1 MFDLGQLLTSI
12 CRTPFVGVW
21 GGRNS
26 SPSGWN
32 NKLCKLSKKIL
43 FYKFERLQVYKY
55 FVESESKLTKLLF
68 RKICLFERVVFIESS
83 AYLSMLGTCFKPM
96 ILKMASVAETAE
108 KHFLLLLSQS
118 FKTETGACYEIFVRM
133 FWVHMCLYIE

>member
-12 CRTPFVGVW
+12 CRIPFVGVW

-108 KHFLLLLSQS
+108 KCFLLQSYS
-118 FKTETGACYEIFVRM
+118 FKTETGLVMRY
-133 FWVHMCLYIE
+133 L